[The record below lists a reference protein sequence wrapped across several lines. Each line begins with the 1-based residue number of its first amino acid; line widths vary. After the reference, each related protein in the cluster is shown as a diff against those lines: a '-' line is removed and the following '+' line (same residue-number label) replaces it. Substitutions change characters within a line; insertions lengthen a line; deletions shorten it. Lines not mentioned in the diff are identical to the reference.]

1 MKRKVNVLII
11 IFLFIVYLEF
21 IFKLFVFE
29 SFFNYSLIN
38 IILFSLATSIFIY
51 LLGNFFNK
59 KINQIIITTI
69 LSIIT
74 IIFISQFI
82 FYKIFDSFFS
92 FLSTDNAHAIVEF
105 FSFVAAK
112 ILSNITAVLL
122 LLLPLILFLFLK
134 NKFFNFQRKNIKFKL
149 LLFLFMIGIHILT
162 ITILPRNDIYSDY
175 NLYHKVNAIK
185 LMVDRLGLFTSMR
198 LDIKRILFGFNS
210 DNSFI
215 DVTYEEQDNEEKIDK
230 TRYNMLDIDWETL
243 IANETDDQIKQ
254 MHEYFS
260 SITPTKKKFIR
271 KLN

>member
-1 MKRKVNVLII
+1 
-11 IFLFIVYLEF
+11 
-21 IFKLFVFE
+21 
-29 SFFNYSLIN
+29 
-38 IILFSLATSIFIY
+38 
-51 LLGNFFNK
+51 
-59 KINQIIITTI
+59 
-69 LSIIT
+69 
-74 IIFISQFI
+74 
-82 FYKIFDSFFS
+82 
-92 FLSTDNAHAIVEF
+92 
-105 FSFVAAK
+105 
-112 ILSNITAVLL
+112 
-122 LLLPLILFLFLK
+122 
-134 NKFFNFQRKNIKFKL
+134 
-149 LLFLFMIGIHILT
+149 MIGIHIS

-260 SITPTKKKFIR
+260 SITPTNKNEYTGLFKGKNLIWFIAEAFDPIAIDKDITPTLYRLAQEGFNFTNFYTPLFLSTIDGEFMTQTGLIPRGDGKKSMNYIHDNYMPFT
-271 KLN
+271 LANL